1 MFGLILGCPFP
12 ACLRPSR
19 LAMVLT
25 PIPSDLGPTGGLLR
39 TGWSLLLLPVPLL
52 RLRPP
57 RMVPRMVLMRSLL
70 SFLLVLLFL
79 TMFQQVAPSLSPL
92 SVRLRLRV
100 STVALSTITVGFTV
114 FAALLRGLSGIGVM
128 TARLR
133 CA

>member
-1 MFGLILGCPFP
+1 
-12 ACLRPSR
+12 
-19 LAMVLT
+19 
-25 PIPSDLGPTGGLLR
+25 
-39 TGWSLLLLPVPLL
+39 
-52 RLRPP
+52 
-57 RMVPRMVLMRSLL
+57 MVLMRSLL

-79 TMFQQVAPSLSPL
+79 TMFQQVAPFLSPL

-114 FAALLRGLSGIGVM
+114 FAALLRGLFGIGVM